1 LALYTSEVAK
11 ESFLLSL
18 GGMSRLIHRLHGAG
32 MSSASKAVLRDRPP
46 EIREHLAGL
55 APEEQPD
62 GHEESSLVVS
72 SGDLATVRDQTPH
85 VETSAADSV
94 DSTVPPVVRALA
106 QLSGTLI
113 MLANAGEVGHAR
125 VVHDAIGKLLAP
137 LEGSHTAERGAEV
150 IALGSA
156 HSRVRCMG
164 ESAGPM

>member
-85 VETSAADSV
+85 VETSVADSV
-94 DSTVPPVVRALA
+94 DSTAPPVVRALA
-106 QLSGTLI
+106 QLSATLI
-113 MLANAGEVGHAR
+113 MLASAGEVGHAR
-125 VVHDAIGKLLAP
+125 VVHEAIGRLLPP
-137 LEGSHTAERGAEV
+137 LEGSRNAEREANV
-150 IALGSA
+150 IAFGSA
-156 HSRVRCMG
+156 RSRDRCADG
-164 ESAGPM
+164 SAGPE